1 VTFNSSNRHT
11 IVLKGRSFER
21 ASLPGIYHFS
31 NHHLSLLDRAIFSR
45 SIQTLQQSIS
55 SHHALSFAPPRDCEP
70 SLQPTLHRT
79 MTGQLSGHPF
89 QVPLFFLSSPTVA
102 PSYPL
107 LASTQ
112 ARSGFTH
119 Y

>member
-55 SHHALSFAPPRDCEP
+55 SHHALSFAPTRDSRAIP
-70 SLQPTLHRT
+70 ATYSPI
-79 MTGQLSGHPF
+79 GQWLAI
-89 QVPLFFLSSPTVA
+89 LFRFLSFSSAHQP
-102 PSYPL
+102 
-107 LASTQ
+107 
-112 ARSGFTH
+112 
-119 Y
+119 